1 MRGRSRHSRW
11 SGALGVLAA
20 LLACAALA
28 VDSAY
33 SGFDWKLPAWAP
45 RPLVPAGNPMSP
57 AKVELGRWLFYDT
70 RLSVN
75 GSTSCATCHQQAKA
89 FTDGAAVAS
98 GATGQKHP
106 RNSMSLANAA
116 YNPTLTWANPHEFA
130 LETQARTPMF
140 GTTPVEMGLAGR
152 EEQIRRLLAR
162 DPRYARLFR
171 AAFPKDADPY
181 TLENLTRAIAAF
193 ERTLISFDSPYDRY
207 RQGGEPGAISP
218 AAKRGE
224 KLFFSERMQCFH
236 CHGGINFT
244 DSVAHERLDK
254 PEISFHNTGLYNLDG
269 RGAYPPGNTGMM
281 EFTKEARDMGRF
293 RAPTLRNI
301 AVTAPYMHD
310 GSIATLEEVIAHYAA
325 GGRASNAA
333 GNPARNPLQSEFV
346 AGFTIT
352 PQETGDLVA
361 FLESLTD
368 QGFLANPA
376 HADPRRAPAGKAAP

>member
-1 MRGRSRHSRW
+1 MRGLLRHPRW
-11 SGALGVLAA
+11 SAALGTLGA

-28 VDSAY
+28 LDSAY
-33 SGFDWKLPAWAP
+33 DWKLPAWAP
-45 RPLVPAGNPMSP
+45 RPLVPAGNPMTP

-75 GSTSCATCHQQAKA
+75 GSTSCATCHQQARA
-89 FTDGAAVAS
+89 FTDGARVAK
-98 GATGQKHP
+98 GATGELHP

-130 LETQARTPMF
+130 LESQARTPMF
-140 GTTPVEMGLAGR
+140 GTTPIEMGLAGR

-171 AAFPKDADPY
+171 AAFPKEADPY
-181 TLENLTRAIAAF
+181 TLDNLTRALAAF
-193 ERTLISFDSPYDRY
+193 ERTLVSFDSPYDRY
-207 RQGGEPGAISP
+207 RYGEQADAIPPS
-218 AAKRGE
+218 AKRGE

-244 DSVAHERLDK
+244 DSVSHQRLDK

-269 RGAYPPGNTGMM
+269 RGAYPAGNTGMM
-281 EFTKEARDMGRF
+281 EFTRDARDMGRF
-293 RAPTLRNI
+293 RAPTLRNV

-325 GGRASNAA
+325 GGKGNNPASNVL
-333 GNPARNPLQSEFV
+333 RNPLQSEFV
-346 AGFTIT
+346 AGFSIT
-352 PQETGDLVA
+352 PEETRDLVA

-368 QGFLANPA
+368 RGFLTNPA
-376 HADPRRAPAGKAAP
+376 HADPRNLPAKKAAP

>member
-1 MRGRSRHSRW
+1 MRYPRLSAW
-11 SGALGVLAA
+11 SGALAG

-33 SGFDWKLPAWAP
+33 DWKLPAWAP

-75 GSTSCATCHQQAKA
+75 GSTSCATCHQQARA
-89 FTDGAAVAS
+89 FTDGAALAK
-98 GATGQKHP
+98 GATGELHP

-116 YNPTLTWANPHEFA
+116 YNPTLTWANPQEMA
-130 LETQARTPMF
+130 LEHQALTPMF
-140 GTTPVEMGLAGR
+140 GTAPIEMGLAGR

-171 AAFPKDADPY
+171 AAFPRDADPY
-181 TLENLTRAIAAF
+181 TLDNLTRAIAAF
-193 ERTLISFDSPYDRY
+193 ERTLNSFDSPYDRY
-207 RQGGEPGAISP
+207 RQGGQLDAVSP

-269 RGAYPPGNTGMM
+269 HGAFPPDNTGMM
-281 EFTKEARDMGRF
+281 EFTKNARDMGRF

-310 GSIATLEEVIAHYAA
+310 GSLATLEEVIAHYAA
-325 GGRASNAA
+325 GGRGNKPGSNAA
-333 GNPARNPLQSEFV
+333 GNSARNPLQSEFV

-352 PQETGDLVA
+352 PEEARELVA

-368 QGFLANPA
+368 RGFLTNPA
-376 HADPRRAPAGKAAP
+376 HADPRHPPAKKAAP